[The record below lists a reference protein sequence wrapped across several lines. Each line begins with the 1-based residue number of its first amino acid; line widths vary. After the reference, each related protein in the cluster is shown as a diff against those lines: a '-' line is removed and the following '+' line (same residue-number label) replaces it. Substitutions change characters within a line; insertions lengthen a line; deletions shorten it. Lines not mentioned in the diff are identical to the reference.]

1 MPKPPTMKDVAAA
14 AGVALKTVS
23 RHVNGATNIDPALA
37 SRIAT
42 AITELGYRHNLA
54 AASIRPGRSAKV
66 IGLVISDL
74 ANPYWS
80 VLARSVERT
89 LSENGY
95 LLMTVSS
102 EEDADRHRL
111 LVDRLIAQRVDGL
124 IVSPPRRDTTG
135 WAADAAPLLPVVA
148 IDRPLAPL
156 LPSPTDA
163 HPAAAPTPTP
173 PAAEASAPL
182 LTSPGA
188 DADAPHPTQPGA
200 AADAPLVDTILADN
214 AGGAEAATRELLRHG
229 ARRILFLGDSLEL
242 YTMRERNAGFRRALG
257 LDPASDDDR
266 ASVATAHTA
275 AEAAEVVTALLGTGR
290 IDAVFAA
297 NNRASTGAVD
307 AFTRAGTRLPLIGFD
322 DFEAATLVR
331 PGISVVAQDVAQ
343 MGETAAHAVLA
354 RLAGETPPPTTTT
367 LRTRLVLRGSELP

>member
-1 MPKPPTMKDVAAA
+1 MNPMPKPPTMKDVAAA

-37 SRIAT
+37 ARIAA

-80 VLARSVERT
+80 LLARSVERT
-89 LSENGY
+89 LSANGY

-111 LVDRLIAQRVDGL
+111 LIDRLLAQRVDGL
-124 IVSPPRRDTTG
+124 IVSPPRRDTTA
-135 WAADAAPLLPVVA
+135 WAAAAAPLLPVVA
-148 IDRPLAPL
+148 IDRPALSVPPLPAQLQDARATPEAPGTSRTE
-156 LPSPTDA
+156 PDVASN
-163 HPAAAPTPTP
+163 
-173 PAAEASAPL
+173 ASA
-182 LTSPGA
+182 
-188 DADAPHPTQPGA
+188 DAKRRPHP
-200 AADAPLVDTILADN
+200 PLVDTILADN

-242 YTMRERNAGFRRALG
+242 YTMRERHAGFLRAL
-257 LDPASDDDR
+257 ASAAADG
-266 ASVATAHTA
+266 ASSSVATAHTA
-275 AEAAEVVTALLGTGR
+275 AEASDVVTALLGTGR

-297 NNRASTGAVD
+297 NNRASVGAVD

-331 PGISVVAQDVAQ
+331 PGVSVVAQDVAL
-343 MGETAAHAVLA
+343 MGEAAAQAVLA
-354 RLAGETPPPTTTT
+354 RLTGDTPPPATTT
-367 LRTRLVLRGSELP
+367 LPTRLILRGSELP